1 MEHQGMGC
9 AMFLFFFVCYVPLL
23 HVLFRSLGSAAPP
36 PDLHP
41 SKLGSQTRVKPT
53 TKSRLRG
60 RWWVS
65 TTADQREDR
74 GMLCDWRDRRSM
86 ISREER
92 IGDDCG
98 NDGAPGLLQ
107 RRRVLNQELFCC
119 QKCNGED
126 NGVSLFEPVGV
137 ICIFLTQNDVIMRV
151 IVGIN

>member
-1 MEHQGMGC
+1 
-9 AMFLFFFVCYVPLL
+9 
-23 HVLFRSLGSAAPP
+23 
-36 PDLHP
+36 
-41 SKLGSQTRVKPT
+41 
-53 TKSRLRG
+53 
-60 RWWVS
+60 
-65 TTADQREDR
+65 
-74 GMLCDWRDRRSM
+74 M